1 MSNSSFGTITILLTS
16 CLLILCTY
24 ADYGPAFALS
34 SANSKEKT
42 SRFGH
47 RNYFE
52 PLARQKSDNKSNLHP
67 EDVSSHGPVKPQDLL
82 SSEEQDHVP
91 MSSADLE
98 RITKEIMMAMM
109 KERYKD
115 YFEELRDESSS
126 GSSSSSQE
134 TDQEPPRKKLKT
146 EDALPTLEELDT
158 NGTALLA
165 ALEELQK
172 HVPNSKSVRQIL
184 RSAKSWLQKSH
195 STFKQLMSAPP
206 HSAKELENNRSIV
219 LLNVPESRMERTND
233 EDWRRVKE
241 LFNVLDVEPNPDK
254 VYRVGKLD
262 PQSTTEHSK
271 TESKGKS
278 GKTKPR
284 PIKVVLYTA
293 DFRKEL
299 MNSWKE
305 NYEKVRNYEE
315 KSQDGEKEK
324 IFADIIIRRWLNKR
338 LRALM
343 KAARTER
350 AEREKNGEKN
360 LTIRNFKVVSKDDL
374 ESNKQRAEKKEV
386 EKIRALEKSD
396 TKHKASEEALPNTP
410 VPTGNMSRK
419 RKRED

>member
-1 MSNSSFGTITILLTS
+1 MSNIRLVTINILLTS
-16 CLLILCTY
+16 CLLIPGTY
-24 ADYGPAFALS
+24 TDYGPAFALS

-52 PLARQKSDNKSNLHP
+52 PLARQKSDNRSNVHT
-67 EDVSSHGPVKPQDLL
+67 EDVSVASSHGAARPQDLA
-82 SSEEQDHVP
+82 SSEEQDHGP
-91 MSSADLE
+91 MSYADLE
-98 RITKEIMMAMM
+98 RITKEIMTAMM

-134 TDQEPPRKKLKT
+134 TDQEPPRKRLKT
-146 EDALPTLEELDT
+146 EETMPTLEELDT

-172 HVPNSKSVRQIL
+172 HVPNSNSVRHTL

-219 LLNVPESRMERTND
+219 LLNVPESKMERTND
-233 EDWRRVKE
+233 DDWRRVKE

-262 PQSTTEHSK
+262 PK

-299 MNSWKE
+299 MSSWKE
-305 NYEKVRNYEE
+305 NYEKLRNYEE
-315 KSQDGEKEK
+315 KNQDGEKEK
-324 IFADIIIRRWLNKR
+324 IFAKIIIRRWLNKR
-338 LRALM
+338 QRGLM
-343 KAARTER
+343 KAARAEL

-396 TKHKASEEALPNTP
+396 TKHKASEEALPNIP
-410 VPTGNMSRK
+410 FPTGNMSRK